1 MSVKLDDIDLTKAVK
16 EQETSSSFSE
26 IRTIHAINITDR
38 RNIVEIEIPGSQ
50 GNMLQDMG
58 CEPVNISFFG
68 EIMGLT
74 SIQTLEKLF
83 SKYDAGTPF
92 EFHSDITAI
101 AEVNK
106 VILEEFQ
113 IEEAA
118 GSISNYKYRM
128 LLREYKEP
136 PPPSLEEEQQEE
148 EQKQKEEGETPAR
161 EQQASKEAEKES
173 QVDDI
178 RGQVLDS
185 EGNPAKGVKV
195 KIKSSEVEYQPI
207 TTDENGY
214 YELLDLPEG
223 KYEITYDE
231 EGFEDIKAEVE
242 IKKSSSAAV
251 ATNEQ

>member
-173 QVDDI
+173 KIEDI
-178 RGQVLDS
+178 RGRVLDAD
-185 EGNPAKGVKV
+185 EQPMRGVKV
-195 KIKSSEVEYQPI
+195 KIKGPAGDMEVV
-207 TTDENGY
+207 TDENGY
-214 YELLDLPEG
+214 YEVRDIPEG
-223 KYEITYDE
+223 RYEIIV
-231 EGFEDIKAEVE
+231 EDR
-242 IKKSSSAAV
+242 KSV
-251 ATNEQ
+251 V

>member
-1 MSVKLDDIDLTKAVK
+1 MFISKIKQSMNMSVKLDDIDLSKAVK
-16 EQETSSSFSE
+16 EEADSSSLE
-26 IRTIHAINITDR
+26 IRTIYGIGITDI
-38 RNIVEIEIPGSQ
+38 RNLVEIEIPGSA

-58 CEPVNISFFG
+58 CEPVKISFFG
-68 EIMGLT
+68 EIMGLN

-92 EFHSDITAI
+92 EFHSDITAL

-136 PPPSLEEEQQEE
+136 PPPREEAPPDQD
-148 EQKQKEEGETPAR
+148 
-161 EQQASKEAEKES
+161 QQASEEAEKES
-173 QVDDI
+173 EIDDI
-178 RGQVLDS
+178 RGQLLDA

-195 KIKSSEVEYQPI
+195 KIKGPGVEYEPI
-207 TTDENGY
+207 TTNENGY
-214 YELLDLPEG
+214 YELLDVPEG
-223 KYEITYDE
+223 KYEITCDE
-231 EGFEDIKAEVE
+231 EGFEDLKVDVD
-242 IKKSSSAAV
+242 IKKS
-251 ATNEQ
+251 